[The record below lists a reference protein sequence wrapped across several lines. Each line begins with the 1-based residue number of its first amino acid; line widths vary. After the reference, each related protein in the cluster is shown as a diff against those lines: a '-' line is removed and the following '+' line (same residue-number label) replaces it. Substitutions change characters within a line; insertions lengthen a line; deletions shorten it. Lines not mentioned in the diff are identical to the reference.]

1 MKGRLTPDVTELRH
15 QSSCKSSQGV
25 CSLTKGLSYSL
36 FFQSYVQYKTPV
48 FIKGAMCV
56 FFIEVHALY
65 EDTMLKKDS
74 WISPH
79 RPSKFESV
87 FSGFCVIVMTNQ
99 QTYRHG
105 WKHNPCSK
113 LFNSMWKK
121 KSVDTFS
128 EVITLVWYLS
138 LFQRGDVSHILPTV
152 SPTKQKT
159 PSQLSF
165 LRV

>member
-15 QSSCKSSQGV
+15 QSSRKSSQGV
-25 CSLTKGLSYSL
+25 CSLTKGLSYFS
-36 FFQSYVQYKTPV
+36 FFQSYGQYKTSV

-56 FFIEVHALY
+56 FFIKVHSLY

-79 RPSKFESV
+79 RPSKFGESV
-87 FSGFCVIVMTNQ
+87 LSGFCVIRLTNQ
-99 QTYRHG
+99 QTDRHG
-105 WKHNPCSK
+105 WKHNPCNN
-113 LFNSMWKK
+113 LFNRLGRK
-121 KSVDTFS
+121 KSV
-128 EVITLVWYLS
+128 S
-138 LFQRGDVSHILPTV
+138 LISVFVSRSHSHILPTV

-165 LRV
+165 LSV

>member
-36 FFQSYVQYKTPV
+36 FFQSYVQYMTPV

-79 RPSKFESV
+79 RPSKFGESV
-87 FSGFCVIVMTNQ
+87 FSGFCVIGLTNQ
-99 QTYRHG
+99 QTDRHG
-105 WKHNPCSK
+105 
-113 LFNSMWKK
+113 
-121 KSVDTFS
+121 
-128 EVITLVWYLS
+128 
-138 LFQRGDVSHILPTV
+138 
-152 SPTKQKT
+152 
-159 PSQLSF
+159 
-165 LRV
+165 